1 MGIVVLNRPRLA
13 AHQQSHVLKSSV
25 SDTEGAVQRRAGIG
39 LTQAQL
45 SGWG

>member
-25 SDTEGAVQRRAGIG
+25 S
-39 LTQAQL
+39 LTLKEQYREEQG
-45 SGWG
+45 SG